1 MDALVIAGPTA
12 AGKTALALALAQQIP
27 AEIINMDSALVYKG
41 MDIGTAKPSM
51 DERGQ
56 VVHHLIDMVEV
67 TDSYSAADFVADAER
82 LVPAIQARGKLPIV
96 VGGTLLYLHSWQ
108 QGLSELPSADEA
120 LRAQLQQEWERDPA
134 AMHARLISQDP
145 VAGQR
150 IHPNDPQRILRA
162 LEVITLTGS
171 SLTAQQQQRKATQL
185 KLGVVFIEPPS
196 KPWLHQ
202 RIEQRWQLM
211 MQQGF
216 MDEVKAVMQATNN
229 QLDLP
234 SMRCVG
240 YRQIAQYLLGEI
252 DQTIMEQQALS
263 ATRSLAKR
271 QLTWMKKMVAQLR
284 LSAEMTTEDQLAQ
297 VLAYIQAENPSGF
310 SQSTHDKMC

>member
-27 AEIINMDSALVYKG
+27 AEIINMDSALVYRG
-41 MDIGTAKPSM
+41 MDIGTAKPSLA
-51 DERGQ
+51 ERQQ
-56 VVHHLIDMVEV
+56 VTHHLIDVVDV
-67 TDSYSAADFVADAER
+67 TESYSAADFVADVER
-82 LVPAIQARGKLPIV
+82 LVPEIKARGKLPII

-108 QGLSELPSADEA
+108 QGLSDLPPADET
-120 LRAQLQQEWERDPA
+120 LRAQLQQEWETDAA
-134 AMHARLISQDP
+134 AMHARLCQLDP

-171 SLTAQQQQRKATQL
+171 SLTEQQQQRKATQL
-185 KLGVVFIEPPS
+185 ELGVVFIEPPT
-196 KPWLHQ
+196 KPWLHE
-202 RIEQRWQLM
+202 RMEQRWHLM

-216 MDEVKAVMQATNN
+216 VDEVKAVMQATHH

-234 SMRCVG
+234 AMRCVG
-240 YRQIAQYLLGEI
+240 YRQVAQYLLGEI
-252 DQTIMEQQALS
+252 DATTMEQQALS

-271 QLTWMKKMVAQLR
+271 QLTWMKKMTAQLK
-284 LSAEMTTEDQLAQ
+284 LSADSSLQSQLEQ
-297 VLAYIQAENPSGF
+297 VLTYLNTAHNTAL
-310 SQSTHDKMC
+310 

>member
-12 AGKTALALALAQQIP
+12 AGKTALALALAHQIP

-41 MDIGTAKPSM
+41 MDIGTAKPSIE
-51 DERGQ
+51 ERGQ

-82 LVPAIQARGKLPIV
+82 LVPEIQARGKLPIV

-108 QGLSELPSADEA
+108 QGLSELPSADEV
-120 LRAQLQQEWERDPA
+120 LRAQLQQEWERDPT
-134 AMHARLISQDP
+134 AMHARLMNLDP

>member
-27 AEIINMDSALVYKG
+27 AEIINMDSALVYRG
-41 MDIGTAKPSM
+41 MDIGTAKPSVS
-51 DERGQ
+51 ERGQ
-56 VVHHLIDMVEV
+56 VVHHLIDIVDV

-82 LVPAIQARGKLPIV
+82 LVPEIKARGKLPIV

-108 QGLSELPSADEA
+108 QGLSDLPSADEA
-120 LRAQLQQEWERDPA
+120 LRAQLQQEWEVDPA
-134 AMHARLISQDP
+134 AMHARLCRLDP
-145 VAGQR
+145 VAGSR

-162 LEVITLTGS
+162 LEVITLTGA
-171 SLTAQQQQRKATQL
+171 SLTEQQQQRKATEL
-185 KLGVVFIEPPS
+185 DLGVVFIEPPS
-196 KPWLHQ
+196 KPWLHE
-202 RIEQRWQLM
+202 RIEQRWRLM

-216 MDEVKAVMQATNN
+216 VDEVKAVMQATQQ

-240 YRQIAQYLLGEI
+240 YRQVALFLQGEI
-252 DQTIMEQQALS
+252 DASEMEQQALS

-271 QLTWMKKMVAQLR
+271 QLTWMKKMQAQLR
-284 LSAEMTTEDQLAQ
+284 LQADVSTQKQLEQ
-297 VLAYIQAENPSGF
+297 VLTYLQIGQF
-310 SQSTHDKMC
+310 KVL

>member
-82 LVPAIQARGKLPIV
+82 LVPEIQARGKLPIV

-120 LRAQLQQEWERDPA
+120 LRSQLQQEWERDPA
-134 AMHARLISQDP
+134 AMHARLMNLDP

>member
-27 AEIINMDSALVYKG
+27 AEIINMDSALVYRG
-41 MDIGTAKPSM
+41 MDIGTAKPSVS
-51 DERGQ
+51 ERGQ
-56 VVHHLIDMVEV
+56 VVHHLIDIVDV

-82 LVPAIQARGKLPIV
+82 LVPEIRARGKLPIV

-108 QGLSELPSADEA
+108 QGLSDLPSADES
-120 LRAQLQQEWERDPA
+120 LRAQLQQAWEADPA
-134 AMHARLISQDP
+134 ALHARLCVLDP

-150 IHPNDPQRILRA
+150 IHPNDPQRIMRA
-162 LEVITLTGS
+162 LEVISLTGA
-171 SLTAQQQQRKATQL
+171 SLTEQQQQRKATEL
-185 KLGVVFIEPPS
+185 DLSVVFIEPPT
-196 KPWLHQ
+196 KPWLHE
-202 RIEQRWQLM
+202 RMEQRWQLM

-216 MDEVKAVMQATNN
+216 MDEVKSVMQATQQ

-240 YRQIAQYLLGEI
+240 YRQVAHYLLGEM
-252 DQTIMEQQALS
+252 DAAEMERQALS

-271 QLTWMKKMVAQLR
+271 QLTWMKKMPAQLR
-284 LSAEMTTEDQLAQ
+284 LQADLSTQEQLAQ
-297 VLAYIQAENPSGF
+297 VLTYLHLNHNERL
-310 SQSTHDKMC
+310 

>member
-27 AEIINMDSALVYKG
+27 AEIINMDSALVYRG
-41 MDIGTAKPSM
+41 MDIGTAKPSVS
-51 DERGQ
+51 ERGQ
-56 VVHHLIDMVEV
+56 VVHHLIDIVDV
-67 TDSYSAADFVADAER
+67 TDSYSAADFVADVER
-82 LVPAIQARGKLPIV
+82 LIPEIKARGRLPIV

-108 QGLSELPSADEA
+108 QGLSDLPSADET
-120 LRAQLQQEWERDPA
+120 LRAQLQQEWETDPA
-134 AMHARLISQDP
+134 AMHARLLALDP

-171 SLTAQQQQRKATQL
+171 SLTEQQQQRKATQL
-185 KLGVVFIEPPS
+185 DLSLVFIEPPS
-196 KPWLHQ
+196 KPWLHE
-202 RIEQRWQLM
+202 RIEQRWRLM

-216 MDEVKAVMQATNN
+216 VDEVKAVMQAT
-229 QLDLP
+229 QQRLDLP

-252 DQTIMEQQALS
+252 DATEMDQQALS

-271 QLTWMKKMVAQLR
+271 QLTWMKKMPAHLR
-284 LSAEMTTEDQLAQ
+284 LQADTSVAMQLAQ
-297 VLAYIQAENPSGF
+297 LLAYVK
-310 SQSTHDKMC
+310 THNDKRL